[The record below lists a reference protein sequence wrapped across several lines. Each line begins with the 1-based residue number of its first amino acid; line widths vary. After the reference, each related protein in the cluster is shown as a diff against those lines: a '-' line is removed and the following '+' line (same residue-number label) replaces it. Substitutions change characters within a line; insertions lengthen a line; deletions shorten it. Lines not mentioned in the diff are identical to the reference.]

1 MCERSWR
8 FFQNFVYGNVG
19 YAPEKVYRAT
29 LSCLFPLDVQN
40 EIQLL
45 SRLFCNSWL
54 VCLLCFLLTDAQL
67 VALEIRF
74 RMASFS
80 KMRLL
85 TCICLR
91 HKRVEKS
98 RAILGHLM
106 TFRSCILADK
116 REQLLSLMCFFF
128 QFPEVERMVYAA

>member
-1 MCERSWR
+1 MFTNVSLSLFRVLSPSFIFSRITIASIFAYVKCIVSYCCSRENETWR
-8 FFQNFVYGNVG
+8 Q
-19 YAPEKVYRAT
+19 
-29 LSCLFPLDVQN
+29 
-40 EIQLL
+40 
-45 SRLFCNSWL
+45 
-54 VCLLCFLLTDAQL
+54 
-67 VALEIRF
+67 ALEIRF

-106 TFRSCILADK
+106 TFRSSILTGK

>member
-8 FFQNFVYGNVG
+8 FFQNFVYGNVV
-19 YAPEKVYRAT
+19 YAPKKVYRAT

-45 SRLFCNSWL
+45 SSLFIVL
-54 VCLLCFLLTDAQL
+54 LLTDAQL

-91 HKRVEKS
+91 HKKVEKS

-106 TFRSCILADK
+106 TFRSCILTGK